1 MILKK
6 YQSIAILDTRKTKK
20 VIREIDLLVIDEVS
34 MVRCDLLDVIDKLLR
49 VFGKSKSLP
58 FGGVQ
63 LLFIGDPFQL
73 APIVKNDDEL
83 ILSNYYES
91 YFFFGAKSYQR
102 LNPIFIE
109 LKKVYRQTDQKFI
122 NLLNR
127 VRENKISERV
137 LESLNNR
144 YIPNYNFYD
153 DLSKGKIYLGTHND
167 DVNYVNQSK
176 LDKLEGVQWE
186 FIATI
191 TGDFKPSDCQADNVL
206 KLKIGAQVMILKN
219 DIENDLYNGKICLMT
234 KVDKETETLQVE
246 DKMGKSHV
254 LERYK
259 WTKYKYYVN
268 ENGSV
273 EKEEIGSM
281 SQFPVKLAWAISVH
295 KSQGLTFENVIANLQ
310 SSFAFGQ
317 VYVGLSRCTS
327 YEGLILTNT
336 IPAHAIRT
344 DPKVTDFY
352 KSSSSNDEVIEL
364 LNQSEASTLY
374 KKGRDLYIAGHFND
388 AIEIFHEAYRKANLI
403 FSENGKRW
411 MRVILNRQ
419 NHENIFRE
427 KLIKKMNNEI
437 ENMEKMQVERFN
449 NFIQLEDKLMD
460 KIDAL
465 EKQNEKLSLQN
476 LELSKRK
483 WYHLLFRI

>member
-1 MILKK
+1 
-6 YQSIAILDTRKTKK
+6 
-20 VIREIDLLVIDEVS
+20 
-34 MVRCDLLDVIDKLLR
+34 
-49 VFGKSKSLP
+49 
-58 FGGVQ
+58 
-63 LLFIGDPFQL
+63 
-73 APIVKNDDEL
+73 
-83 ILSNYYES
+83 
-91 YFFFGAKSYQR
+91 
-102 LNPIFIE
+102 
-109 LKKVYRQTDQKFI
+109 
-122 NLLNR
+122 
-127 VRENKISERV
+127 
-137 LESLNNR
+137 
-144 YIPNYNFYD
+144 
-153 DLSKGKIYLGTHND
+153 
-167 DVNYVNQSK
+167 
-176 LDKLEGVQWE
+176 
-186 FIATI
+186 
-191 TGDFKPSDCQADNVL
+191 
-206 KLKIGAQVMILKN
+206 MILKN

-437 ENMEKMQVERFN
+437 
-449 NFIQLEDKLMD
+449 
-460 KIDAL
+460 
-465 EKQNEKLSLQN
+465 
-476 LELSKRK
+476 
-483 WYHLLFRI
+483 